1 MSGQTSINPKSN
13 KIDSENTSDQTQQVF
28 KNIKEILN
36 ATNTS
41 FNNVV
46 KTTIFLTNPDNF
58 KIVNEIYSSYFNN
71 DTPSPFNYRS
81 FCPSHELFDRN

>member
-1 MSGQTSINPKSN
+1 MLKKIYTSNAPKPIGPYSQAIRNNELIFLSGQIPINPKSN
-13 KIDSENTSDQTQQVF
+13 KIDSENISDQTQQVF

-46 KTTIFLTNPDNF
+46 KTTIFLTD
-58 KIVNEIYSSYFNN
+58 S
-71 DTPSPFNYRS
+71 R
-81 FCPSHELFDRN
+81 